1 MIKKRTLLIPLVLLS
16 ILTACGTVEENTQ
29 KEKEPETDEVID
41 TAMITLNTAETYQTI
56 ESFGASG
63 AWWSQDIGG
72 WIEEETAELSKREY
86 IAELLFD
93 PLEGI
98 GLTSY
103 RYNLGAGSTLQNSPR
118 IEDPWRRAE
127 NFEEGPEVYDWSKD
141 ENARWM
147 LKTAVDYGIDD
158 IYLFVNSPLTRLTK
172 NGSAYGDQLE
182 EKRSNLAPE
191 NYQAFANYVYDVT
204 EHFLK
209 EDIPVTHVSPINEP
223 QWDWTGGQ
231 EGTYYDP
238 AEVVAL
244 LEVFIEE
251 KQKRPE
257 LKQIALSMPELGEW
271 ANTSKEYFE
280 AIIENDT
287 LMNYFDTW
295 EVHSYWTTYVE
306 KMNFKE
312 WLEEKEIDVTLK
324 ISEWTEMI
332 NGRDYTMDS
341 ALNLANEI
349 HDDLTILDVVAWQ
362 YWIAVSSYDYR
373 DGLIYVNLGSKEIIP
388 TKRLWGMGNFSKF
401 IRPGYTRVSAISDD
415 KEVNVVSF
423 LGKNEANEEELITVL
438 INNSF
443 QEKEID
449 LQGVGFGEIIS
460 YTTDGESDL
469 EEQSITSQEL
479 TIPRQSIVTLKSV
492 TTNE

>member
-63 AWWSQDIGG
+63 AWWSQDVGG

-231 EGTYYDP
+231 EGT
-238 AEVVAL
+238 
-244 LEVFIEE
+244 
-251 KQKRPE
+251 
-257 LKQIALSMPELGEW
+257 
-271 ANTSKEYFE
+271 
-280 AIIENDT
+280 
-287 LMNYFDTW
+287 
-295 EVHSYWTTYVE
+295 
-306 KMNFKE
+306 
-312 WLEEKEIDVTLK
+312 
-324 ISEWTEMI
+324 
-332 NGRDYTMDS
+332 
-341 ALNLANEI
+341 
-349 HDDLTILDVVAWQ
+349 
-362 YWIAVSSYDYR
+362 
-373 DGLIYVNLGSKEIIP
+373 
-388 TKRLWGMGNFSKF
+388 
-401 IRPGYTRVSAISDD
+401 
-415 KEVNVVSF
+415 
-423 LGKNEANEEELITVL
+423 
-438 INNSF
+438 
-443 QEKEID
+443 
-449 LQGVGFGEIIS
+449 
-460 YTTDGESDL
+460 
-469 EEQSITSQEL
+469 
-479 TIPRQSIVTLKSV
+479 
-492 TTNE
+492 